1 MLGTGLIHVYYGD
14 GKGKTTAA
22 VGQAIRAAGAGLN
35 VLFFQFMK
43 DNSSSERKVLE
54 QYFSQVADCDVVF
67 ARIITLLLEKV
78 EK

>member
-22 VGQAIRAAGAGLN
+22 VGQAVRAAGAGLR

-43 DNSSSERKVLE
+43 DNTSNER
-54 QYFSQVADCDVVF
+54 Q
-67 ARIITLLLEKV
+67 ILEKLSLIHI
-78 EK
+78 